1 MKITKP
7 IMETTFKIKGS
18 CEHCGFAY
26 KGEIPATNDSYEIL
40 CPKCHEATQNYDE
53 ADIVDKN
60 DKAEG
65 YEFDYA
71 ETTFEIKK

>member
-1 MKITKP
+1 MKITKT
-7 IMETTFKIKGS
+7 IMEMTFKIKGS

-40 CPKCHEATQNYDE
+40 CPKCHEATHNHDE
-53 ADIVDKN
+53 TDIVDKN

-65 YEFDYA
+65 CEFDYA